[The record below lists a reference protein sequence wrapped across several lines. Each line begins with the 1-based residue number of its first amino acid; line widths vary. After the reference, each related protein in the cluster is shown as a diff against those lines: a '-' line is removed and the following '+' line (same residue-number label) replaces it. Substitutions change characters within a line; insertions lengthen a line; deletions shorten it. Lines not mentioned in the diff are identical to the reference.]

1 MAVGGGGRVAG
12 VGYAER
18 VNAAAELAESG
29 VSGVEATRTLAARY
43 QVSARQARRYVDA
56 ATSGRVPVPEPS
68 VVFTV
73 KLPASLA
80 VRVREHAREAGLT
93 ISAVVA
99 AALLEFLRRPRPR
112 RPRR

>member
-1 MAVGGGGRVAG
+1 MAGA
-12 VGYAER
+12 GYAER
-18 VNAAAELAESG
+18 VNAAAELAAAG
-29 VSGVEATRTLAARY
+29 IPAAEATRTLAARY
-43 QVSARQARRYVDA
+43 RVSARQARRYVDTA
-56 ATSGRVPVPEPS
+56 AVSGRVPVPEPS

-80 VRVREHAREAGLT
+80 VRVREHAHEAGLT

-112 RPRR
+112 RSRR